1 MTPTRKR
8 RHLVAVLLAA
18 AVAMTSARCGSTQTR
33 YLHPNAD
40 LAAIQRVAV
49 MPFDTLA
56 QDETSAEKVQKVFY
70 LELLALEVFDVAE
83 PGQVRKSVRSKPEE
97 LSTDD
102 FQRIGKEL
110 GVDALFLGTVVDFT
124 DSRSGGTSGPEVA
137 LQLRLVETATGA
149 TIWSTGESR
158 SGASMST
165 RLFGVGGDSLT
176 EAARDL
182 IRSQLATLL
191 R

>member
-1 MTPTRKR
+1 
-8 RHLVAVLLAA
+8 
-18 AVAMTSARCGSTQTR
+18 
-33 YLHPNAD
+33 
-40 LAAIQRVAV
+40 
-49 MPFDTLA
+49 
-56 QDETSAEKVQKVFY
+56 
-70 LELLALEVFDVAE
+70 
-83 PGQVRKSVRSKPEE
+83 VRGKPEE
-97 LSTDD
+97 LSTED

-110 GVDALFLGTVVDFT
+110 GADALFLGTVVDFAE
-124 DSRSGGTSGPEVA
+124 SRSGGTTGPEVA

-176 EAARDL
+176 EAAREL